1 MCLLTERS
9 TFTCHLHVYP
19 HTEQVCV
26 QLPTYA
32 DNVALPTFTCHCY
45 CVLGSY
51 RSTSPASGARSRK
64 PAAVDLLLWES
75 AGTDRQTSY
84 CYIDAVTV
92 SHTQDFKGAKRATK
106 QHSTRTQISE
116 LDETLHLQRT
126 CFPAVC
132 CRWSWPPDTSPSLS
146 PPTAACSGL
155 YFLQSTDI
163 VSFLPLS

>member
-1 MCLLTERS
+1 MLT
-9 TFTCHLHVYP
+9 TWHCP
-19 HTEQVCV
+19 H
-26 QLPTYA
+26 
-32 DNVALPTFTCHCY
+32 
-45 CVLGSY
+45 
-51 RSTSPASGARSRK
+51 SPATATACWAAIDRHLLQAGPIEEK
-64 PAAVDLLLWES
+64 PAAVELLLWES

-106 QHSTRTQISE
+106 QHSTRSQISE
-116 LDETLHLQRT
+116 LETILHLQRT

-155 YFLQSTDI
+155 YFLQSINI